1 MTDFAQQSWI
11 LDVLSGLSSICLVL
25 MQMWVLPTR
34 SVRRFLSVGILLA
47 AMTVLVRPTLGLI
60 PDTLPIQF
68 LRTLFGVVLTFFLWP
83 YSQWTVKH
91 ATRLIMCALLVV
103 HMLVFELAYI
113 AISGLWYGGVTV
125 DYASELAHLPQSIV
139 LHTGLCTLLLISTPI
154 LRLFARQLETAPISR
169 TLFEFTGFLMSEFAL
184 LCSLATLM
192 PYLGNDR
199 RILIGAIVAI
209 LLFTVSTALLGNTIL
224 HHADAVRCK
233 MQVDEERRRLEATLA
248 EYQHMSESIDAT
260 AKARHDLRNQLSVIS
275 ALAANGDWQEANRQL
290 DDFCTTYRIH

>member
-47 AMTVLVRPTLGLI
+47 AMTVLMRPTLGLI

-125 DYASELAHLPQSIV
+125 DYASELAHLLFFIP
-139 LHTGLCTLLLISTPI
+139 GYALC
-154 LRLFARQLETAPISR
+154 
-169 TLFEFTGFLMSEFAL
+169 
-184 LCSLATLM
+184 C
-192 PYLGNDR
+192 
-199 RILIGAIVAI
+199 
-209 LLFTVSTALLGNTIL
+209 
-224 HHADAVRCK
+224 
-233 MQVDEERRRLEATLA
+233 
-248 EYQHMSESIDAT
+248 
-260 AKARHDLRNQLSVIS
+260 
-275 ALAANGDWQEANRQL
+275 
-290 DDFCTTYRIH
+290 